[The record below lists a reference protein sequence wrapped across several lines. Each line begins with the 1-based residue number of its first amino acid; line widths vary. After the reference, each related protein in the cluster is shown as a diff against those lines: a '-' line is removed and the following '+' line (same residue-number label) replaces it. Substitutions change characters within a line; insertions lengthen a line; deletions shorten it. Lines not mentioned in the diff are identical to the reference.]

1 MAKTTAK
8 STPTKKPLK
17 PTKSAPKQP
26 VTVSGPR
33 KLKAP
38 TYKTLRVSKRIKH
51 PVKLP
56 SVRSI
61 FMQALRVV
69 RAHKGLFF
77 GIAAVYGLL
86 NLLFQGQGLL
96 SGNDIAV
103 LKQYFQLRD
112 GLFIGLSGFAQVAG
126 SSGTASSGV
135 ASSFQFFLMVFV
147 SLALI
152 YTLRQL
158 HAAKPVTVR
167 DAYYRCTA
175 PLIPFLLVFLVIV
188 IQLIPLLIS
197 STLYQLVISN
207 GIAVYAAEKFVWIAL
222 LSLFSLLSV
231 YFVSSSIF
239 ALYIV
244 TLPDMTP
251 LQALRSAKHLVA
263 NRRWTVMR
271 KVIVLPLI
279 LFVIAALLV
288 VPIIIWLTPL
298 TQVVFFVFTM
308 FGFVLAH
315 TYMYTLYREL
325 IGE

>member
-1 MAKTTAK
+1 MAKKTGK
-8 STPTKKPLK
+8 PTPIKKPVK
-17 PTKSAPKQP
+17 PTKPPLQQA
-26 VTVSGPR
+26 VRVARPR
-33 KLKAP
+33 KLKQP
-38 TYKTLRVSKRIKH
+38 IYKTFRLSKRIKH
-51 PVKLP
+51 PVKIP
-56 SVRSI
+56 VARKI
-61 FMQALRVV
+61 FMQALRII

-77 GIAAVYGLL
+77 GIALVYGLL
-86 NLLFQGQGLL
+86 NILFQGQGLL

-103 LKQYFQLRD
+103 LKQYFQLR
-112 GLFIGLSGFAQVAG
+112 GGFFIGLSGFAQVAG
-126 SSGTASSGV
+126 SSGTASNGV

-152 YTLRQL
+152 YALRQM

-167 DAYYRCTA
+167 ESYYRSTA

-188 IQLIPLLIS
+188 IQMVPLLIS

-207 GIAVYAAEKFVWIAL
+207 GIAVYAAEKFIWIVL
-222 LSLFSLLSV
+222 LSLFALLSV

-251 LQALRSAKHLVA
+251 MQALKSARHLVA
-263 NRRWTVMR
+263 HRRWTVMR
-271 KVIVLPLI
+271 KVIILPLI
-279 LFVIAALLV
+279 LFVLAALLV

-298 TQVVFFVFTM
+298 TQVTFFAFSM